1 MALRASR
8 NVFREIL
15 KKRVMSTPHL
25 SARQYCSSAPEA
37 APKIPHS
44 SKKGRLLTG
53 ATIGL
58 IIAGGAYVSTVDE
71 ATFCG
76 WLFSATKLVNP
87 FFALLDPEVAHRL
100 AVSAAA
106 RGWVPREKRPDP
118 SNIGL
123 EVWGRKFSNPI
134 GLAAGFD
141 KNAEAVDGLL
151 ALGFGFVEVGSVT
164 PVPQEGNPKPRIFRL
179 SQEGAII
186 NRCGFNS
193 EGIVAVAKRLGAQ
206 HGQRKLDET
215 SRNPSSSTDE
225 VKHGGKAG
233 PGILGVNLGKN
244 KTSEDAAADY
254 VQGVHTLSQYADYL
268 VINVSSPNTPG
279 LRMLQGRKQLKDL
292 VKKVQAARD
301 EMQWGEEGPPPLLVK
316 IAPDL
321 SKEDLEDIAAVA
333 LALRLDGLIISNTT
347 VSRPDPVSK
356 NPVAVEVGGLSG
368 KPLFTPS
375 TNILKEMYVLTRGK
389 IPLIGCG
396 GISSG
401 GEAYEKIRAGA
412 TLVQLYTAF
421 AYGGPA
427 LIPQIKAELAECLER
442 DGFKSVL
449 EAVGADCR

>member
-1 MALRASR
+1 MAAWSSRKLLRD
-8 NVFREIL
+8 VVL
-15 KKRVMSTPHL
+15 KRLVPNQL
-25 SARQYCSSAPEA
+25 SAVRCFSSAPQS
-37 APKIPHS
+37 APKIGYY

-58 IIAGGAYVSTVDE
+58 LIAGGAYVSTVDE

-76 WLFSATKLVNP
+76 WLFSATKVVNP
-87 FFALLDPEVAHRL
+87 FFALLDPEFAHNL
-100 AVSAAA
+100 GVSAAA
-106 RGWVPREKRPDP
+106 RGWVPREKRPDVP
-118 SNIGL
+118 ILGL
-123 EVWGRKFSNPI
+123 EVWGRKFSNPV

-164 PVPQEGNPKPRIFRL
+164 PVPQDGNPKPRIFRL
-179 SQEGAII
+179 REEGAVI

-206 HGQRKLDET
+206 HGKRKLDET
-215 SRNPSSSTDE
+215 SSTSPSSNNE

-333 LALRLDGLIISNTT
+333 LALHLDGLIVSNTT
-347 VSRPDPVSK
+347 ISRPDPVSK
-356 NPVAVEVGGLSG
+356 NPSASETGGLSG
-368 KPLFTPS
+368 KPLFNLS
-375 TNILKEMYVLTRGK
+375 TDILKEMYILTRGK

-401 GEAYEKIRAGA
+401 EDAYKKIRAGA

-427 LIPQIKAELAECLER
+427 LIPQIKAELAACLER
-442 DGFKSVL
+442 DGFKSIL
-449 EAVGADCR
+449 DAVGADCR

>member
-1 MALRASR
+1 MALRVSR
-8 NVFREIL
+8 KIYREIL
-15 KKRVMSTPHL
+15 NKRVFSTPL
-25 SARQYCSSAPEA
+25 LTARHCSSSAQTAPN
-37 APKIPHS
+37 IPHS
-44 SKKGRLLTG
+44 AKKGRLLTG

-58 IIAGGAYVSTVDE
+58 VIAGGAYVSTVDD

-76 WLFSATKLVNP
+76 WLFSATKLLNP

-106 RGWVPREKRPDP
+106 HGWIPREKRPDP

-151 ALGFGFVEVGSVT
+151 GLGFGFVEVGSVT

-179 SQEGAII
+179 PEGAII
-186 NRCGFNS
+186 NRCGFNG
-193 EGIVAVAKRLGAQ
+193 EGIVAVAKRLDAQ
-206 HGQRKLDET
+206 HAKRKLVET
-215 SRNPSSSTDE
+215 SRNSSSSTDE
-225 VKHGGKAG
+225 AKHRGKAG

-279 LRMLQGRKQLKDL
+279 LRMLQGRKQLEDL

-301 EMQWGEEGPPPLLVK
+301 EMQWGKEGPPPLLVK

-333 LALRLDGLIISNTT
+333 LALCLDGLIISNTT
-347 VSRPDPVSK
+347 VSRPDSVSK
-356 NPVAVEVGGLSG
+356 NPVAREVGGLSG
-368 KPLFTPS
+368 KPLFNLS
-375 TNILKEMYVLTRGK
+375 TNILKEMYVLTKGK

-396 GISSG
+396 GVSSG
-401 GEAYEKIRAGA
+401 GDAYQKIRAGA

-421 AYGGPA
+421 GYGGPA

-442 DGFKSVL
+442 DGFKSIT
-449 EAVGADCR
+449 EAVGVDCR